1 MNYQINAPPRNRTAL
16 VFDVETTGLLP
27 QKPRYSTAP
36 IPISA
41 YPHIIQLSF
50 VLYDIINKNIIRSY
64 DSYVKIGND
73 VVIGEFVST
82 LTGITNE
89 ICNSKGND
97 IIDVMRA
104 FSRAYAECD
113 VLVAHNI
120 EFDEK
125 MIMIEIERNRPRLLT
140 EGPECLT
147 VFNKIHEQLRGIEQ
161 YCTMRKGIALCN
173 IMVESKTP
181 GKPPTAKWPK
191 LAELYAKLFN
201 NETVAGMH
209 NSMVDVLACL
219 RCYMQMRHTHDPG
232 LLSI

>member
-1 MNYQINAPPRNRTAL
+1 MNYQVEAPVRPRTAL

-36 IPISA
+36 LPITA

-50 VLYDIINKNIIRSY
+50 VLYDIIKKKSLRSY
-64 DSYVKIGND
+64 DSYVKIGED
-73 VVIGEFVST
+73 VVIGEYVSN
-82 LTGITNE
+82 LTGITPE
-89 ICNSKGND
+89 ICSRKGND
-97 IIDVMRA
+97 IVDVLSA
-104 FSRAYAECD
+104 FNKAYAECD

-125 MIMIEIERNRPRLLT
+125 MIMIETERNRTRLIKT
-140 EGPECLT
+140 APECLNI
-147 VFNKIHEQLRGIEQ
+147 FNKVHEELRGIER
-161 YCTMRKGIALCN
+161 YCTMRKGITLCN
-173 IMVESKTP
+173 IMVESKMP

-191 LAELYAKLFN
+191 LSELYATLFN

-219 RCYMQMRHTHDPG
+219 RCYMKMRHLYEIEG
-232 LLSI
+232 A